1 MSTGQ
6 ATANVPALQVR
17 NLRVVFHT
25 YAGEVQA
32 IDGLNLTVYK
42 HELLGLVGE
51 SGCGKSVTALAI
63 AGLLP
68 ENAEVRS
75 GEVLLDEKDLLKQGK
90 NEIRLARLTEIAL
103 IFQDPMTYLNPVLS
117 IGTQLTEM
125 FTGNLRFY
133 GEELI
138 RFRLEQIEKRLA
150 SGNGD
155 SVEKR
160 QELDRERER
169 LTALRRDGGS
179 RLKKREANRLAIL
192 RSIEF
197 LKMVRMPEPE
207 RIMKMYPF
215 ELSGGMRQRVMIA
228 IALVRRPK
236 VLLADEITTA
246 LDVTIQAQVLELT
259 KELRDKIDASIIIVT
274 HDLGVVAQTCDRVA
288 VMYAGNIVEVASVN
302 EMFKNPLH
310 PYTKGLL
317 SSIPRIDG
325 PKEDLKSIGGS
336 VPNLIHPPNGCR
348 FHPRCPAAFGRC
360 STFKPPLLEVKPGH
374 FVACLLYGG

>member
-1 MSTGQ
+1 MTEGPLLVTRE
-6 ATANVPALQVR
+6 AVLEVKG
-17 NLRVVFHT
+17 LRVDFRT
-25 YAGEVQA
+25 YAGDVKA
-32 IDGLNLTVYK
+32 LNGVELTVEK
-42 HELLGLVGE
+42 GEILGLVGE

-138 RFRLEQIEKRLA
+138 RFRVEQIEKRLA

-169 LTALRRDGGS
+169 LAALRDGGS

-215 ELSGGMRQRVMIA
+215 ELSGGMR
-228 IALVRRPK
+228 
-236 VLLADEITTA
+236 
-246 LDVTIQAQVLELT
+246 
-259 KELRDKIDASIIIVT
+259 
-274 HDLGVVAQTCDRVA
+274 
-288 VMYAGNIVEVASVN
+288 
-302 EMFKNPLH
+302 
-310 PYTKGLL
+310 
-317 SSIPRIDG
+317 
-325 PKEDLKSIGGS
+325 
-336 VPNLIHPPNGCR
+336 
-348 FHPRCPAAFGRC
+348 
-360 STFKPPLLEVKPGH
+360 
-374 FVACLLYGG
+374 